1 MAFAGGNTCK
11 TNIIEICLNKENCFD
26 IHKADTLA
34 KGTRKSVED
43 VHSWNQ
49 PLCELVIG
57 ILGLSER
64 RDLFMKDCEDGIGRV
79 AGLKGGK

>member
-1 MAFAGGNTCK
+1 VGIPVKPILSKFVSTK
-11 TNIIEICLNKENCFD
+11 NCFH

-34 KGTRKSVED
+34 KGTRKPVED
-43 VHSWNQ
+43 VHCWNE

-64 RDLFMKDCEDGIGRV
+64 RDLFLKDCEDGIGRV